1 METQYMK
8 TLIAVAETGSFSKA
22 AGELNI
28 TQSAVSQRIKYLEER
43 YGYQLLDRS
52 GQALVTTQVG
62 DLVIEKS
69 RRILEI
75 EKELLDGLKRF
86 GGKTRLAICCTPT
99 FGIGYMPGVLNT
111 FMMQNASIVDLKF
124 MFYTPEQALKGLKDN
139 DFDIAVIE
147 HCDDM
152 DFSGFLSFR
161 LPQDELVFISSPKLG
176 ISEPA
181 LGIDNLLKNR
191 LFARKEGCSSRK
203 MLKTNLANCGKE
215 VDDFASVVVHDDL
228 RFTIQAVMGG
238 GGVAFVSR
246 ALIAEYVKNGVLR
259 EHFVEGFC
267 HVRNRTV
274 AINSKV
280 KSDTT
285 IQKFLDCIFAAFNSS
300 VNLFQ
305 IGAAVATLIAPECAP
320 PVIC

>member
-1 METQYMK
+1 METQYLK
-8 TLIAVAETGSFSKA
+8 TLIVVAETGSFSKA

-62 DLVIEKS
+62 DLVIEKAK
-69 RRILEI
+69 RILEI
-75 EKELLDGLKRF
+75 EKELHDGLKKF

-99 FGIGYMPGVLNT
+99 FGIGYLPGVLNS

-124 MFYTPEQALKGLKDN
+124 MFYTPEQALKGLKEN

-176 ISEPA
+176 ISKPVLEV
-181 LGIDNLLKNR
+181 DSLLKYR

-203 MLKTNLANCGKE
+203 MLKTNLANFGKD

-228 RFTIQAVMGG
+228 RFTIQAVTGG
-238 GGVAFVSR
+238 GGMAFVSR
-246 ALIAEYVKNGVLR
+246 ALVAENVKNGQLR
-259 EHFVEGFC
+259 EHFVDGFC
-267 HVRNRTV
+267 HMRNRTV
-274 AINSKV
+274 AINRKV
-280 KSDTT
+280 KSDST
-285 IQKFLDCIFAAFNSS
+285 IQKFLDCIFSAFNS
-300 VNLFQ
+300 
-305 IGAAVATLIAPECAP
+305 
-320 PVIC
+320 